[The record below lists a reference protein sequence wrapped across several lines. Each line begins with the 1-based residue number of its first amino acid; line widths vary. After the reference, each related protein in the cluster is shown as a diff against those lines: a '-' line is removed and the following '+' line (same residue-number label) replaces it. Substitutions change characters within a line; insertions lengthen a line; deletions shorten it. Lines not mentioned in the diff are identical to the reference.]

1 MSLKLIR
8 YEKTCHYNWS
18 WSCIEALGSVS
29 VSKIFVRFLFPNLL
43 DTLTHNSFLCL
54 FIFKIDP
61 LTPTLRLVCPLFR
74 WWVKDFVRCWTWGL
88 AGIRNPTQTFLPS
101 ARLRR
106 ERARKKGR
114 DISMTD
120 WLVVSRNRSRN
131 GCFRFLPNPQNTEF
145 LANTKFQSYSLALC

>member
-1 MSLKLIR
+1 MRRHATTIDPDRALKPWGL
-8 YEKTCHYNWS
+8 W
-18 WSCIEALGSVS
+18 VS
-29 VSKIFVRFLFPNLL
+29 PKFSFAFSFQIYWTHSHTILFCVF
-43 DTLTHNSFLCL
+43 SF
-54 FIFKIDP
+54 FKIDP

-131 GCFRFLPNPQNTEF
+131 GCFRSFPNPQNTEF